1 MTNSLQKRA
10 DILQDRFG
18 LKTASYLSA
27 GAADLPHDI
36 SERLRAA
43 RFQALSNR
51 KVAKAQTA
59 GSIVGNGGSAA
70 LAWGAD
76 DGLGWWGRIG
86 SVLPLVALVVGLLF
100 INSIQSDNRAQELAE
115 VDVAL
120 LTDELPPAAFAD
132 PGFVQYLKATRQAP
146 TVQ

>member
-18 LKTASYLSA
+18 LKTVSYLSA
-27 GAADLPHDI
+27 GAADLPYDV

-43 RFQALSNR
+43 RAQAVSKR
-51 KVAKAQTA
+51 KVAKTQTSSSVIAA
-59 GSIVGNGGSAA
+59 GSSAA
-70 LAWGAD
+70 LTWGSED
-76 DGLGWWGRIG
+76 SLGWWARIG
-86 SVLPLVALVVGLLF
+86 SVLPLVALVVGLLV
-100 INSIQSDNRAQELAE
+100 INSIQDDNRAQEVAE

-120 LTDELPPAAFAD
+120 LTDDLPPEAFAD
-132 PGFVQYLKATRQAP
+132 PGFVQYLKITRQAP

>member
-27 GAADLPHDI
+27 GAADLPYDI

-43 RFQALSNR
+43 RVQAVAKR
-51 KVAKAQTA
+51 KVAKTQTS
-59 GSIVGNGGSAA
+59 GSVIGAGGSAA
-70 LAWGAD
+70 LTWGSE
-76 DGLGWWGRIG
+76 DGLSWWARIG
-86 SVLPLVALVVGLLF
+86 SVLPLVALVVGLLV
-100 INSIQSDNRAQELAE
+100 INSIQNDNRAQEVAE

-120 LTDELPPAAFAD
+120 LTDELPPEAFAD
-132 PGFVQYLKATRQAP
+132 PGFVQYLKITRQTP
-146 TVQ
+146 TIQ

>member
-10 DILQDRFG
+10 DILQGRFG

-27 GAADLPHDI
+27 GAADLPYDI

-43 RFQALSNR
+43 RVQAVAKR
-51 KVAKAQTA
+51 KVAKAQTS
-59 GSIVGNGGSAA
+59 GSVIGVGGSAA
-70 LAWGAD
+70 LTWGSE
-76 DGLGWWGRIG
+76 DGLSWWARIG
-86 SVLPLVALVVGLLF
+86 SVLPLVALVVGLLV
-100 INSIQSDNRAQELAE
+100 INSIQNDNRAQEVAE

-132 PGFVQYLKATRQAP
+132 PGFVQYLKTTRQTP
-146 TVQ
+146 TIQ